1 MENIEIDP
9 MDEMREQIALL
20 KSKLDKESIVNE
32 KLLREMM
39 KSKARNIN
47 RNAWVSVVASL
58 LVIVMALMCFPSWG
72 LSWWFIGATILM
84 MLVCDFFTWKY
95 HKDISAKTMNDDLLT
110 VAKAMKKLKQ
120 NYLNWLKYAVVMVVV
135 WLGWYIVELTADAG
149 SWKTIFS
156 TVVAVLAGGVIG
168 VIVGFRMHK
177 HVIDTADEIIRQ
189 IEN

>member
-1 MENIEIDP
+1 MENIEVDP
-9 MDEMREQIALL
+9 MNEMREQIALL

-47 RNAWVSVVASL
+47 RNAWVSVIASL
-58 LVIVMALMCFPSWG
+58 FVIVMALFCFPNWG
-72 LSWWFIGATILM
+72 LSWWFVGATVLL

-110 VAKAMKKLKQ
+110 VAKTMKKLKQ
-120 NYLNWLKYAVVMVVV
+120 NYLNWIKYAVIMVVI
-135 WLGWYIVELTADAG
+135 WLGWYIVELVADSG
-149 SWKTIFS
+149 SWSTIIP
-156 TVVAVLAGGVIG
+156 TVVAVLVGGIVG
-168 VIVGFRMHK
+168 GIVGFRMHK
-177 HVIDTADEIIRQ
+177 NVIDTADEIIRQ